1 MFGGLVPW
9 YDRMN
14 RYMTLGLD
22 GRWRRAA
29 AIVAQPKGALILD
42 LGSGTGDLARALERA
57 GAARVVR
64 ADFSGPMLAADRRKA
79 AARDESPPTALRADA
94 LRLPFPDAT
103 FDAVTSGFLLR
114 NLVDLAVGLEEMLR
128 VLKPGG
134 RLVALDITHAPP
146 GPLAPASR
154 FVFHRV
160 ATGVAARLSGN
171 RKAYGY
177 LSRSLDG
184 YPGAKA
190 LAQMLTDAGAL
201 NVRYRLMGAGTIA
214 LHSARRSASPTA
226 PSDAEAAT

>member
-29 AIVAQPKGALILD
+29 AVAARPQGALILD

-64 ADFSGPMLAADRRKA
+64 VDFSRPMLVADRRKA
-79 AARDESPPTALRADA
+79 AARGEAPPTALNADA
-94 LRLPFPDAT
+94 LRLPFPDAS

-114 NLVDLAVGLEEMLR
+114 NLVDLSQGLAEMLR
-128 VLKPGG
+128 VLRPGG

-154 FVFHRV
+154 FVFHRL

-171 RKAYGY
+171 ADAYGY
-177 LSRSLDG
+177 LSRSLEG
-184 YPGAKA
+184 YPDVQA
-190 LAQMLTDAGAL
+190 LTQMLTDAGATD
-201 NVRYRLMGAGTIA
+201 VRYRRMGAGTIA
-214 LHSARRSASPTA
+214 LHRARRP
-226 PSDAEAAT
+226 PSDSGPSDVAAAS